1 MTITVGDENFTDG
14 DMLDCYIN
22 IYSKHCYA
30 GMIEYFF
37 NRENGQELLDRWMYI
52 NMMMNWLLYVWWGVP
67 HAILWFSFTRFRL
80 EANPEEHIPKWEP
93 AFYDDLTFNEW
104 LWFKLC
110 SLDTQMLIPLMASG
124 LLGEEI
130 SAEAG
135 GNQAIFIKRTLGFWT
150 AENLSDQL
158 AEHDKW
164 EMYMGLFSL
173 LIWAVIILVLVL
185 VPYYLILSAYCTN
198 KFGLEEVDMAC
209 QAAFWSHIEFGAFV
223 YPKGGLYWDWAKDA
237 QDVYDQHLIDYP
249 PTVEEETTTTPAE

>member
-1 MTITVGDENFTDG
+1 
-14 DMLDCYIN
+14 
-22 IYSKHCYA
+22 
-30 GMIEYFF
+30 
-37 NRENGQELLDRWMYI
+37 
-52 NMMMNWLLYVWWGVP
+52 
-67 HAILWFSFTRFRL
+67 
-80 EANPEEHIPKWEP
+80 
-93 AFYDDLTFNEW
+93 
-104 LWFKLC
+104 
-110 SLDTQMLIPLMASG
+110 MLIPLMASG

-173 LIWAVIILVLVL
+173 LIWVVIILVLVL